1 MDAGLEVVV
10 DVEDDATECGG
21 ALAAVARHLRAEGHI
36 ARWLERARR
45 RACIDGEE
53 REL

>member
-21 ALAAVARHLRAEGHI
+21 ALAAVARHRRAVGRI

-45 RACIDGEE
+45 RACMEGEQ